1 MFKGCFEKA
10 RVGKE
15 LMVGKKITDR
25 QKRESKRTR
34 SGIPST
40 APLKS
45 TLGNVTLVHSQ
56 FQMFKAERE
65 RKCKLARQKLNSG
78 GLLH

>member
-1 MFKGCFEKA
+1 MMGE
-10 RVGKE
+10 
-15 LMVGKKITDR
+15 KITDR
-25 QKRESKRTR
+25 QKRESRETRT
-34 SGIPST
+34 GIPST

-56 FQMFKAERE
+56 LQMFKAERE
-65 RKCKLARQKLNSG
+65 RTCKLARQKLSSG